1 MKQFFIEFY
10 IEPFTD
16 GVIQFILGVVI
27 WLFSLFLLGG
37 ILCALILIVDTS
49 YVEPKESQGLIVS
62 KNYTPSHTETRHVMS
77 GKVLIPTTYYVNE
90 EYSITIDIDGLRDNI
105 AISRELWATIKVLD
119 TFCFKN
125 RIGRLTGKLYII
137 SFCN

>member
-1 MKQFFIEFY
+1 MEFY

-62 KNYTPSHTETRHVMS
+62 KNYTPSHTETSYIHS
-77 GKVLIPTTYYVNE
+77 GKALIPTTYYVNE

-105 AISRELWATIKVLD
+105 AISRELWTTTEALD